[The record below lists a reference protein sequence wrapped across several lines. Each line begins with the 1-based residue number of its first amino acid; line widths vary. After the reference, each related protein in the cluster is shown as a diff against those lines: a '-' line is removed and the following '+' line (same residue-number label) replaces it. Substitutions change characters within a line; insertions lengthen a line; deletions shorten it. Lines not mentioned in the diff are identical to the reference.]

1 MQNENQKKVLYVD
14 DDRLLLDMYKI
25 KFSNEGYDIKVAESG
40 EAGLKILREGFKPDV
55 FLVDILMSEMDGH
68 DFVLAIKRENLV
80 PPTSIIVM
88 LTNQTLTDDV
98 NRAREQDVDGYIIK
112 AMTIP
117 SQVVKEVEKIYNSKN
132 KK

>member
-1 MQNENQKKVLYVD
+1 MQEENKKKVLYVD
-14 DDRLLLDMYKI
+14 DDQLLLDMYRI
-25 KFSNEGYDIKVAESG
+25 KFSNEGYDIKIAESG
-40 EAGLKILREGFKPDV
+40 EAGLKILREGYQPDI

-68 DFVLAIKRENLV
+68 DFVLAIKREKLIPQNAIV
-80 PPTSIIVM
+80 VM